1 MSAMK
6 APYFRIFKT
15 IYMKKKNMEI
25 NNDQEIN
32 NIIIDEPEE

>member
-15 IYMKKKNMEI
+15 IYMKKKTWKLIMTKK
-25 NNDQEIN
+25 
-32 NIIIDEPEE
+32 